1 MHVWERHLGST
12 STDEEFADSYR
23 GNARVELTGLFS
35 SDRKRLLD
43 VGCASGAT
51 SALLKQL
58 IPGLETWGVEPDP
71 VAAQL
76 AAQRMD
82 RVFAKK
88 LEDVDLI
95 SEGLGHG
102 DIDAVLLADVLEH
115 MYDPWRALVQLKPFL
130 AQGAQVVISL
140 PNVRNIGL
148 VSDLVD
154 GRFDYQKWGLLDIT
168 HIRFFTLDG
177 AVRMLHETGYGVQR
191 VQANIDPTLSHVLVA
206 GVPADGTVKF
216 DRMSVSAVEPRELV
230 EMCALQFFIVA
241 SPVQLEIVWG
251 GAPAQASEASDS
263 GAEGVSDQGEGES
276 AIDHSADS
284 GDAGAGMRSNIVEV
298 ELHPEQPQ
306 VTDSH
311 SEAAAGDGL
320 NDAGESDIESL
331 AEEESAATPG
341 AEGESAPALIA
352 DADAASTDNSR
363 DDANAGATIEPA
375 DNTAAAEASA
385 PVEPNTQTQP
395 EDEHGRQGG

>member
-23 GNARVELTGLFS
+23 GHARVELTGLFS

-241 SPVQLEIVWG
+241 TPVQLEIVWG
-251 GAPAQASEASDS
+251 GAPAQAADAADS
-263 GAEGVSDQGEGES
+263 SAEGVSE
-276 AIDHSADS
+276 HS
-284 GDAGAGMRSNIVEV
+284 GDEAGAEIRSNIVEI
-298 ELHPEQPQ
+298 ELHQEALEEPQ
-306 VTDSH
+306 AAEAH
-311 SEAAAGDGL
+311 SETAVGDGV
-320 NDAGESDIESL
+320 NDAAEPPIES
-331 AEEESAATPG
+331 
-341 AEGESAPALIA
+341 PAA
-352 DADAASTDNSR
+352 DADLPIGEKSAAAPRADDDSASALAADAESAVSDNSR
-363 DDANAGATIEPA
+363 DDANASATIAPA
-375 DNTAAAEASA
+375 DDTVAADDSA
-385 PVEPNTQTQP
+385 PVESHTQSQP
-395 EDEHGRQGG
+395 EDEQGRQGG

>member
-23 GNARVELTGLFS
+23 GHARVELTGLFS

-140 PNVRNIGL
+140 PNVRNVGL

-241 SPVQLEIVWG
+241 TPVQLEIVWG
-251 GAPAQASEASDS
+251 GAPAQAADAADS
-263 GAEGVSDQGEGES
+263 SAEGVSE
-276 AIDHSADS
+276 HS
-284 GDAGAGMRSNIVEV
+284 GDEAGAEIRSNIVEI
-298 ELHPEQPQ
+298 ELHQEALEEPQ
-306 VTDSH
+306 AAEAH
-311 SEAAAGDGL
+311 SETAVGDGV
-320 NDAGESDIESL
+320 NDAAELPIES
-331 AEEESAATPG
+331 
-341 AEGESAPALIA
+341 PAA
-352 DADAASTDNSR
+352 DADLPIGEKSAAAPRADDDSASALAADAESAVSDNSR
-363 DDANAGATIEPA
+363 DDANASATIAPA
-375 DNTAAAEASA
+375 DDTVAADDSA
-385 PVEPNTQTQP
+385 PVESHTQSQP
-395 EDEHGRQGG
+395 EDEQGRQGG